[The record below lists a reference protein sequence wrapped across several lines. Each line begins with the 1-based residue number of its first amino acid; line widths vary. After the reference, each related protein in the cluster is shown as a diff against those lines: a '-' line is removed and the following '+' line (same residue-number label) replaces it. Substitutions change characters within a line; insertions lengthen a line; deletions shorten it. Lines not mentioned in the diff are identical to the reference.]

1 MNQASPESIIMLG
14 RISLSLTLPLLL
26 GALQPELPATWKMVT
41 SKDGGFKIG
50 MPGKPAESKRKVL
63 TATGHLDVTL
73 LVAEG
78 RNGAAFAIS
87 YCDYSEDDVKKRDLE
102 KRLDHARDGAVSSSG
117 GKLQS
122 ERIADLRDGDN
133 LHRGRDL
140 IIEKNGGIIARMR
153 IFLVG
158 RRLYQVMVLGTA
170 PTKEA
175 GIFLDSFE
183 LNK

>member
-1 MNQASPESIIMLG
+1 MMGQ
-14 RISLSLTLPLLL
+14 ISLGLALPLLL
-26 GALQPELPATWKMVT
+26 GAWQAELPANWKTIT

-50 MPGKPAESKRKVL
+50 MPGKPTESKRKVL

-73 LVAEG
+73 VVAEG

-87 YCDYSEDDVKKRDLE
+87 YCDYAEADVKKGDLE

-133 LHRGRDL
+133 LQRGRDL

>member
-1 MNQASPESIIMLG
+1 MMARL
-14 RISLSLTLPLLL
+14 SLSLTLPLLL
-26 GALQPELPATWKMVT
+26 GAAQTDLPANWKAIA
-41 SKDGGFKIG
+41 SKDGGFSIG
-50 MPGKPAESKRKVL
+50 MPATPKETKRKVL
-63 TATGHLDVTL
+63 TAKGHLDVTL

-78 RNGAAFAIS
+78 RSGAAFVLS
-87 YCDYSEDDVKKRDLE
+87 YCDYSEAEVKGDLE

-122 ERIADLRDGDN
+122 ERIADLRDGEN

-140 IIEKNGGIIARMR
+140 IIEKNGATIARMR

-158 RRLYQVMVLGTA
+158 RRLYQVMVLGNAT
-170 PTKEA
+170 TKEA
-175 GIFLDSFE
+175 GIFLDSFR